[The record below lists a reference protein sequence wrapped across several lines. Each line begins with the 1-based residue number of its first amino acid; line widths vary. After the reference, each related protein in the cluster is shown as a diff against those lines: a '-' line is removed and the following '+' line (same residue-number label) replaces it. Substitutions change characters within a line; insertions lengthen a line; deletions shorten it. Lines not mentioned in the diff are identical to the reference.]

1 MAASAISSSPC
12 LIGPRMTVRG
22 ALIGEE
28 DLIVEGRVEGTIQI
42 AGHLV
47 VAEGG
52 VVESD
57 VEAESADIHGHVV
70 GDVVA
75 AEAITIHPDARVSG
89 NLRAPR
95 IVIDDGAH
103 FHGAIDMDVEL
114 PEGLA
119 RVRSR

>member
-1 MAASAISSSPC
+1 MVASGISSSPC
-12 LIGPRMTVRG
+12 LIGPNMTVRG
-22 ALIGEE
+22 AIVGEE
-28 DLIVEGRVEGTIQI
+28 DLVVEGRVEGTIQI

-47 VAEGG
+47 VAEAG

-57 VEAESADIHGHVV
+57 VEADSADVHGQVI
-70 GDVVA
+70 GDVA
-75 AEAITIHPDARVSG
+75 AAQTITLHPGARVSG

-103 FHGAIDMDVEL
+103 FQGGVDMDVEL

>member
-1 MAASAISSSPC
+1 
-12 LIGPRMTVRG
+12 MTVRG

-28 DLIVEGRVEGTIQI
+28 DLVVEGRIEGTIQI
-42 AGHLV
+42 SGHLV

-57 VEAESADIHGHVV
+57 VESESADIHGHVV
-70 GDVVA
+70 GDVAA
-75 AEAITIHPDARVSG
+75 AETITIHPGARVSG

-103 FHGAIDMDVEL
+103 FHGTVDMDVEL

-119 RVRSR
+119 RMRSR